1 MRIGRYFKDFV
12 FRRCKRSTYGT
23 MHLVSPVREP
33 VTVTKE
39 IRYSIARGAST
50 VHINSY
56 PDLVEFCKKGNYSAT
71 DGRKL

>member
-39 IRYSIARGAST
+39 ICYSIARGAST

-56 PDLVEFCKKGNYSAT
+56 PDLVEFCKKSNFSAT